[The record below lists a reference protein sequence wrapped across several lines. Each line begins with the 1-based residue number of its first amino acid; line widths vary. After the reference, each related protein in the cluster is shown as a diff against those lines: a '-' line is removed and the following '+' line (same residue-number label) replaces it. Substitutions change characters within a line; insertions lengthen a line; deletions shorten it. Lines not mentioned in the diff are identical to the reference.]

1 MPLPTHARVIIVGGG
16 IAGCSTAYHLAK
28 LGITDVLL
36 IEQGKL
42 TCGTTWHAAGLVGQ
56 MRPNR
61 NMTRMSKYGIE
72 LYSTLEAETGL
83 ATGWKQCGSVNVA
96 RTPERLQVLKKQV
109 ALARGFGVD
118 VELIAPHEAGMRVP
132 LLRTDDLQGAIWI
145 PGDGKANPA
154 DLCMSLAKG
163 ARNRGVKMIEDT
175 EVTGVI
181 TEQRGSGAC
190 VTGVRTALGDVHNE
204 VHCEVLIN
212 CAGQWARQFGRLAGV
227 NVPLYSA
234 EHFYIVT
241 DRIEGMHPMWP
252 VVRDPDGCIY
262 YKEEVG
268 GMLMGGFEPKAKPW
282 MVDPIPST
290 FQFQLLGE
298 DWDQFEVLMTNAIH
312 RTPCLETA
320 KVKMLL
326 NGPESFTP
334 DGNFIVGEAP
344 GLRNYFVCAGFN
356 SSGIANSGGAGQ
368 LIAQWVAGGEA
379 PGDLWD
385 VDVRRFG
392 PGSANRRA
400 LAERTVETLG
410 LHYTMRWPRQ
420 ELESAR
426 GVRTSP
432 LYDMLAARGA
442 EFGAKNGWERANY
455 FKPTKPA
462 KPLDPAQRG
471 AAGPAGEIGE
481 IGEIAPRPEYGLGT
495 PGWLPWVQAEQRAT
509 REAVAVYDQTSFGK
523 LLLQGRSALGVLQRL
538 CANDV
543 DVPVDRLVYTA
554 MLNARGGFESDLT
567 VLRLASS
574 RFMLITGSAQPLR
587 DHDWIV
593 RHLEPDEH
601 AFLTDVSAMTCVLSV
616 MGPNAVEL
624 LRRVSPDDLSAQSL
638 KFSCSREI
646 DLGLARVRAAR
657 MSYVGGPG
665 FELYV
670 PIEMARHVYL
680 ALHEAGTDLGL
691 PDEAGRRC
699 GEGNEA
705 GRQCGLVDAG
715 YYALDALRI
724 EAGRRAWGAELGP
737 DETPW
742 EAGLG
747 FAVKV
752 EKGVDFIGRDA
763 LLRSKAE
770 PLRKKLLSFVLDD
783 PASWVWGGEA
793 IHIDGTAVGE
803 LSSAGWSPAA
813 GACVGLGY
821 VRGAAALEVH
831 RGTPVQIDLWG
842 EAVRATAWDEAVLQR
857 LR

>member
-1 MPLPTHARVIIVGGG
+1 MSLPSHARIIIVGGG

-36 IEQGKL
+36 LEQGKL
-42 TCGTTWHAAGLVGQ
+42 TSGTTWHAAGLVGQ

-96 RTPERLQVLKKQV
+96 RTPERFKLLKKQA
-109 ALARGFGVD
+109 ALARSFGVE
-118 VELIAPHEAGMRVP
+118 VELITPREAGERVP
-132 LLRTDDLQGAIWI
+132 LMRTDDLAGAIWI
-145 PGDGKANPA
+145 AGDGKANPA

-163 ARNRGVKMIEDT
+163 ARNRGVKIVEDI
-175 EVTGVI
+175 EVTAVA

-190 VTGVRTALGDVHNE
+190 VTGVRTAHGDVR
-204 VHCEVLIN
+204 CEILVN
-212 CAGQWARQFGRLAGV
+212 CAGQWARQFGALAGV

-241 DRIEGMHPMWP
+241 DRIEGIHPMWP
-252 VVRDPDGCIY
+252 VVRDPDGYIY

-268 GMLMGGFEPKAKPW
+268 GLVMGGFEPQAKPW

-290 FQFQLLGE
+290 FQFQLLDE
-298 DWDQFEVLMTNAIH
+298 DWDQFEVLMTNAMH

-368 LIAQWVAGGEA
+368 LIAMWIAGGEA
-379 PGDLWD
+379 PSDLWD

-392 PGSANRRA
+392 PFTANRRA

-410 LHYTMRWPRQ
+410 LHYAMRWPRQ

-426 GVRTSP
+426 ELRTSP
-432 LYDMLAARGA
+432 LYDLLAAKGA

-455 FKPTKPA
+455 FRP
-462 KPLDPAQRG
+462 DGR
-471 AAGPAGEIGE
+471 
-481 IGEIAPRPEYGLGT
+481 PRPEFGLGT
-495 PGWLPWVQAEQRAT
+495 PGWLAWVQAEQRAT
-509 REAVAVYDQTSFGK
+509 REAVAIYDQTSFGK
-523 LLLQGRSALGVLQRL
+523 LLLQGRDALGVLQRL

-543 DVPVDRLVYTA
+543 DVSVDRMVYTA
-554 MLNARGGFESDLT
+554 MLNERGGFESDLT
-567 VLRLASS
+567 LLRLAPS
-574 RFMLITGSAQPLR
+574 RFLLITGSAQPQR
-587 DHDWIV
+587 DHDWIA
-593 RHLEPDEH
+593 RRIEPHEH
-601 AFLTDVSAMTCVLSV
+601 AFVTDVSAMTSVLSV
-616 MGPNAVEL
+616 MGPRAGEL
-624 LRRVSPDDLSAQSL
+624 LRRLCPDDLSAHSL
-638 KFSCSREI
+638 KFSWTREI

-670 PIEMARHVYL
+670 PVEMARHVYL
-680 ALHEAGTDLGL
+680 ALHEAGADLGL
-691 PDEAGRRC
+691 
-699 GEGNEA
+699 
-705 GRQCGLVDAG
+705 QDAG

-742 EAGLG
+742 EAGLS
-747 FAVKV
+747 FAVKID
-752 EKGVDFIGRDA
+752 KPAHFLGRDA
-763 LLRSKAE
+763 LRKARCE

-783 PASWVWGGEA
+783 PQAWVWGGEA
-793 IHIDGTAVGE
+793 IHLDGGSVGE

-821 VRGAAALEVH
+821 VRGAAALAVH
-831 RGTPVQIDLWG
+831 RGTPVSIDLWG
-842 EAVRATAWDEAVLQR
+842 EPVAARAWDEAVLQR